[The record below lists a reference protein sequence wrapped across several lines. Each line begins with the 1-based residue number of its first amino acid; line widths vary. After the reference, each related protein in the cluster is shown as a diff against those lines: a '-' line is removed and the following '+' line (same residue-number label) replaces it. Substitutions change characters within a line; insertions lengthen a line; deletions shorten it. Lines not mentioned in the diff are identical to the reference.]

1 MHELEYWRL
10 KGQIQQAVAQIDD
23 IKQQLSNVR
32 NSCQQLSDAM
42 REIRALDEQ
51 ARRRQQIKR
60 VS

>member
-10 KGQIQQAVAQIDD
+10 KGQIQQAVVQIDE

-32 NSCQQLSDAM
+32 SSCQQLSDAM